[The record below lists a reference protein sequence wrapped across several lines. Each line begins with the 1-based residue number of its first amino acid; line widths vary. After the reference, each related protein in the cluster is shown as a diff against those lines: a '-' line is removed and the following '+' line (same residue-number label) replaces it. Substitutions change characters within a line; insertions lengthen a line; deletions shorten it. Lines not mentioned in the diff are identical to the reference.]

1 LKSPT
6 PELVNSKQWSNF
18 KANLNHQ
25 KQKPLNENSFAKS
38 DKSLIKE
45 EIEIEPNQSVELS
58 QNLKW
63 KVKEIE
69 IEEIKQESQIE

>member
-1 LKSPT
+1 
-6 PELVNSKQWSNF
+6 
-18 KANLNHQ
+18 LNHQ

-58 QNLKW
+58 QNLK
-63 KVKEIE
+63 
-69 IEEIKQESQIE
+69 